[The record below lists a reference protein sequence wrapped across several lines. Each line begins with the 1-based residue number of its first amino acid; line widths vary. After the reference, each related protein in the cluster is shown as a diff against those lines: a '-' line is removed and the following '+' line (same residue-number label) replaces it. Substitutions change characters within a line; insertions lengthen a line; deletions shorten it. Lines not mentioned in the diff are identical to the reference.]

1 MQYTYSGET
10 SSSSSSGLSSKI
22 SATGDMGLGGM
33 ICLGTDPWAQ
43 QSVDAGSGSRI
54 LIQQININSMVMAN
68 NNTLYYLIYFLI
80 DFLFDFKII
89 QKFHKNTL

>member
-1 MQYTYSGET
+1 MQFTYSGET

-54 LIQQININSMVMAN
+54 LIQQINFNSTVMAN
-68 NNTLYYLIYFLI
+68 NNTLYYLIYFLN
-80 DFLFDFKII
+80 L
-89 QKFHKNTL
+89 

>member
-10 SSSSSSGLSSKI
+10 SSSSGLSSKI

-54 LIQQININSMVMAN
+54 LIQQINFNSMVMAN
-68 NNTLYYLIYFLI
+68 NNTLYYLIYFLN
-80 DFLFDFKII
+80 L
-89 QKFHKNTL
+89 